1 MEMDPTYPE
10 KLREQLRRLLLDYSF
25 EQIMEIGGVE
35 EIDALEYLVACGA
48 IDVADIIESTDDRK

>member
-35 EIDALEYLVACGA
+35 EIDALEDVHGDVVGLCA
-48 IDVADIIESTDDRK
+48 IRV